1 MGRIRHWVRFVAALT
16 ALAVGTGGALAPA
29 QATAATAATAARTAA
44 TKSTQKSHKKK
55 APAKKTSRT
64 SHTRKTVRAAP
75 PVLSYGQLQ
84 GLHATPDPLSL
95 KSSVA
100 LVVDQNTGEVLF
112 SKNPRAVLPIASI
125 TKLMTAVVV
134 TDAGQPLDEVLTV
147 TQDDVDVAKG
157 SPSRLRVGTRLA
169 RGDLMHL
176 ALMSSENRAA
186 HALGRNY
193 PGGMPAFVNAM
204 NAKAEALGM
213 TGTRYV
219 DPTGLSS
226 ANQSNAR
233 DLAVLVEAAYE
244 YDLIRALST
253 SPEHYV
259 AVGPRELR
267 FRNSNRLVLSP
278 QWSIGLQ
285 KTGYIAEAAGCL
297 VMQAELAGR
306 RLIMVLLD
314 SAGHY
319 SRIADAERLR
329 HWLTGDVN
337 PATFVPPV
345 S

>member
-1 MGRIRHWVRFVAALT
+1 MGRIRHCVRIVAALT
-16 ALAVGTGGALAPA
+16 AFAVGTGGVLAPV
-29 QATAATAATAARTAA
+29 QATAATASKTAA

-64 SHTRKTVRAAP
+64 SHTRKTVRTAP

-204 NAKAEALGM
+204 NAKAQALGM

>member
-1 MGRIRHWVRFVAALT
+1 MGRIRQWVRFVAALT
-16 ALAVGTGGALAPA
+16 ALAVATGGALAPVPA
-29 QATAATAATAARTAA
+29 SAATASKPAT
-44 TKSTQKSHKKK
+44 TKSTQKTQKKKK
-55 APAKKTSRT
+55 APVKKKSRT

-100 LVVDQNTGEVLF
+100 LVVDQDTGKVIF
-112 SKNPRAVLPIASI
+112 SKNPQAVLPIASI
-125 TKLMTAVVV
+125 TKLMTALVV
-134 TDAGQPLDEVLTV
+134 TEAELPLDEVLTV
-147 TQDDVDVAKG
+147 TQDDVDVEKRT
-157 SPSRLRVGTRLA
+157 SSRLRVGTRLT
-169 RGDLMHL
+169 RGEMMHL

-186 HALGRNY
+186 HALGRSY
-193 PGGMPAFVNAM
+193 PGGLPAFISAM
-204 NAKAEALGM
+204 NRTAQTLGM
-213 TGTRYV
+213 DGTRYV

-226 ANQSNAR
+226 RNQSNAR
-233 DLAVLVEAAYE
+233 DLAVLVEAAYQ
-244 YDLIRALST
+244 YDLIRTLST

-267 FRNSNRLVLSP
+267 YRNSNRLVSSP

-306 RLIMVLLD
+306 KFIMVLLD

-329 HWLTGDVN
+329 HWLTGDAN
-337 PATFVPPV
+337 PATFALPV

>member
-1 MGRIRHWVRFVAALT
+1 M
-16 ALAVGTGGALAPA
+16 APVPV
-29 QATAATAATAARTAA
+29 TAATAEKTAASKT
-44 TKSTQKSHKKK
+44 TQKAQKKKK
-55 APAKKTSRT
+55 APVKKKTRKPSA
-64 SHTRKTVRAAP
+64 RKTAP
-75 PVLSYGQLQ
+75 PVLSYGQRQ
-84 GLHATPDPLSL
+84 GLRATPDPLSL

-100 LVVDQNTGEVLF
+100 LVVDQETGEVLF
-112 SKNPRAVLPIASI
+112 SKNPQAVLPIASI
-125 TKLMTAVVV
+125 TKLMTALVV
-134 TDAGQPLDEVLTV
+134 TEAELPLDEVLTV
-147 TQDDVDVAKG
+147 TQHDVDVEKH
-157 SPSRLRVGTRLA
+157 SPSRLRVGTRLT
-169 RGDLMHL
+169 RGEMMHL

-186 HALGRNY
+186 HALGRAY
-193 PGGMPAFVNAM
+193 PGGLPAFVKAM
-204 NAKAEALGM
+204 NGKAQELGM

-226 ANQSNAR
+226 GNQSTAR

-244 YDLIRALST
+244 YDLIRSLST
-253 SPEHYV
+253 SPEHFV

-267 FRNSNRLVLSP
+267 YRNSNRLVSSP

-306 RLIMVLLD
+306 KFIMVLLD

-329 HWLTGDVN
+329 HWLTGDAN
-337 PATFVPPV
+337 PATFVSPV

>member
-1 MGRIRHWVRFVAALT
+1 MGRIRQWVRFVAALT
-16 ALAVGTGGALAPA
+16 ALAVATGGALAPVPA
-29 QATAATAATAARTAA
+29 SAATASKPAT
-44 TKSTQKSHKKK
+44 TKSAQKTQKKKK
-55 APAKKTSRT
+55 APVKKKSRT
-64 SHTRKTVRAAP
+64 SQTRKTVRAAP

-84 GLHATPDPLSL
+84 GLRATPDPLSL

-100 LVVDQNTGEVLF
+100 LVVDQDTGKVLF
-112 SKNPRAVLPIASI
+112 SKNPQAVLPIASI
-125 TKLMTAVVV
+125 TKLMTALVV
-134 TDAGQPLDEVLTV
+134 TEAELPLDEVLTV
-147 TQDDVDVAKG
+147 TQDDVDVEKHT
-157 SPSRLRVGTRLA
+157 SSRLRVGTRLT
-169 RGDLMHL
+169 RGEMMHL

-186 HALGRNY
+186 HALGRSY
-193 PGGMPAFVNAM
+193 PGGLPAFISAM
-204 NAKAEALGM
+204 NHKAQTLGM
-213 TGTRYV
+213 EGTRYV

-226 ANQSNAR
+226 RNQSNAR

-267 FRNSNRLVLSP
+267 YRNSNRLVSSP

-306 RLIMVLLD
+306 KFIMVLLD

-329 HWLTGDVN
+329 HWLTGDAN
-337 PATFVPPV
+337 PATFALPV

>member
-16 ALAVGTGGALAPA
+16 ALAVGAGGMMAPVPVA
-29 QATAATAATAARTAA
+29 AATAAKTAASKT
-44 TKSTQKSHKKK
+44 TQKKK
-55 APAKKTSRT
+55 APVKKKTRKST
-64 SHTRKTVRAAP
+64 ARKTVRAAP
-75 PVLSYGQLQ
+75 PVLSYGQRQ
-84 GLHATPDPLSL
+84 GLRATPDPLSL

-100 LVVDQNTGEVLF
+100 LVVDQDTGEVLF
-112 SKNPRAVLPIASI
+112 SKNPQAVLPIASI
-125 TKLMTAVVV
+125 TKLMTALVV
-134 TDAGQPLDEVLTV
+134 TEAELPLDEVLTV
-147 TQDDVDVAKG
+147 TQDDVDVEKH
-157 SPSRLRVGTRLA
+157 SPSRLRVGTRLT
-169 RGDLMHL
+169 RGDLLHL

-186 HALGRNY
+186 HALGRGY
-193 PGGMPAFVNAM
+193 PGGLPAFVKAM
-204 NAKAEALGM
+204 NQKAQTLGM
-213 TGTRYV
+213 TGTHYV

-233 DLAVLVEAAYE
+233 DLAVLVEAAYQ
-244 YDLIRALST
+244 YDLIRTLST

-267 FRNSNRLVLSP
+267 YRNSNRLVLSP

-306 RLIMVLLD
+306 KFIMVLLD

-329 HWLTGDVN
+329 HWLTGDVS
-337 PATFVPPV
+337 PATFVSPV
-345 S
+345 T

>member
-1 MGRIRHWVRFVAALT
+1 
-16 ALAVGTGGALAPA
+16 
-29 QATAATAATAARTAA
+29 
-44 TKSTQKSHKKK
+44 
-55 APAKKTSRT
+55 
-64 SHTRKTVRAAP
+64 
-75 PVLSYGQLQ
+75 VLSYGQKQ
-84 GLHATPDPLSL
+84 GLRATPDPLSL

-100 LVVDQNTGEVLF
+100 LVVDQDSGEVIF

-125 TKLMTAVVV
+125 TKLMTALVI
-134 TDAGQPLDEVLTV
+134 TEAELPLDEVLTV
-147 TQDDVDVAKG
+147 TQDDIDVVKG
-157 SPSRLRVGTRLA
+157 TQSRLRVGTRLT
-169 RGDLMHL
+169 RGEMMHL

-186 HALGRNY
+186 HALGRAY
-193 PGGMPAFVNAM
+193 PGGLPAFVKAM
-204 NAKAEALGM
+204 NGKAQELGM

-226 ANQSNAR
+226 GNQSTAR

-244 YDLIRALST
+244 YDLIRSLST
-253 SPEHYV
+253 SPEHFV

-267 FRNSNRLVLSP
+267 YRNSNRLVSSP

-306 RLIMVLLD
+306 KFIMVLLD

-329 HWLTGDVN
+329 HWLTGDAN
-337 PATFVPPV
+337 PATFVSPV

>member
-1 MGRIRHWVRFVAALT
+1 MGRIRHWMRLVAALT
-16 ALAVGTGGALAPA
+16 ALAVGAGGMMAPVPV
-29 QATAATAATAARTAA
+29 TAATAAKTSSAKT
-44 TKSTQKSHKKK
+44 TQKAQKKK
-55 APAKKTSRT
+55 APVKKKTRKST
-64 SHTRKTVRAAP
+64 ARKTVRAAP
-75 PVLSYGQLQ
+75 PVMSYGQKQ
-84 GLHATPDPLSL
+84 GLRATPDPLSL

-100 LVVDQNTGEVLF
+100 LVVDQDSGEVIF

-125 TKLMTAVVV
+125 TKLMTALVI
-134 TDAGQPLDEVLTV
+134 TEAELPLDEVLTV
-147 TQDDVDVAKG
+147 TQDDIDVVKG
-157 SPSRLRVGTRLA
+157 TSSRLRVGTRLT
-169 RGDLMHL
+169 RGEMMHL

-186 HALGRNY
+186 HALGRAY
-193 PGGMPAFVNAM
+193 PGGLPAFVKAM
-204 NAKAEALGM
+204 NSKAQELGM

-226 ANQSNAR
+226 GNQSTGR

-244 YDLIRALST
+244 HDLIRSLST

-259 AVGPRELR
+259 AVGPQELR
-267 FRNSNRLVLSP
+267 YRNSNRLVLSP

-306 RLIMVLLD
+306 KLIMVLLD

-329 HWLTGDVN
+329 HWITGDAA
-337 PATFVPPV
+337 PATFSSPV

>member
-1 MGRIRHWVRFVAALT
+1 MGRIRQWVRFVAALT
-16 ALAVGTGGALAPA
+16 ALAVATGGALAPVPA
-29 QATAATAATAARTAA
+29 SAATAAKPTTA
-44 TKSTQKSHKKK
+44 KSTQKVQKKKK
-55 APAKKTSRT
+55 APVKKKSRK
-64 SHTRKTVRAAP
+64 SNARKTVRAAP
-75 PVLSYGQLQ
+75 PVLSYGQKQ
-84 GLHATPDPLSL
+84 GLRATPDPLSL

-100 LVVDQNTGEVLF
+100 LVVDQDSGEVIF
-112 SKNPRAVLPIASI
+112 SKNPQAVLPIASI
-125 TKLMTAVVV
+125 TKLMTALVV
-134 TDAGQPLDEVLTV
+134 TEAELPLDEVLTV
-147 TQDDVDVAKG
+147 TQDDIDVVKG
-157 SPSRLRVGTRLA
+157 TQSRLRVGTRLT
-169 RGDLMHL
+169 RGEMMHL

-186 HALGRNY
+186 HALGRAY
-193 PGGMPAFVNAM
+193 PGGLPAFVKAM
-204 NAKAEALGM
+204 NGKAQELGM

-226 ANQSNAR
+226 GNQSTAR
-233 DLAVLVEAAYE
+233 DLAVLVEAAYQ
-244 YDLIRALST
+244 YDLIRTLST

-267 FRNSNRLVLSP
+267 YRNSNRLILSP

-306 RLIMVLLD
+306 KLIMVLLD

-329 HWLTGDVN
+329 HWLTGDAN
-337 PATFVPPV
+337 PATFALPV

>member
-16 ALAVGTGGALAPA
+16 ALAVGAGGMMAPVPVA
-29 QATAATAATAARTAA
+29 AATAEKTAASKT
-44 TKSTQKSHKKK
+44 TQKAQKKKK
-55 APAKKTSRT
+55 APVKKKTRKPSA
-64 SHTRKTVRAAP
+64 RKTAP
-75 PVLSYGQLQ
+75 PVLSYGQRQ
-84 GLHATPDPLSL
+84 GLRATPDPLSL

-100 LVVDQNTGEVLF
+100 LVVDQDTGEVIF
-112 SKNPRAVLPIASI
+112 SKNPQAVLPIASI
-125 TKLMTAVVV
+125 TKLMTALVV
-134 TDAGQPLDEVLTV
+134 TEAELPLDEVLTV
-147 TQDDVDVAKG
+147 TQDDVDVEKHT
-157 SPSRLRVGTRLA
+157 SSRLRVGTRLT
-169 RGDLMHL
+169 RGEMMHL

-186 HALGRNY
+186 HTLGRSY
-193 PGGMPAFVNAM
+193 PGGLPAFVKAM
-204 NAKAEALGM
+204 NQKAHALGM
-213 TGTRYV
+213 DGTRYV

-226 ANQSNAR
+226 RNQSTAR
-233 DLAVLVEAAYE
+233 DLAVLVEAAYQ
-244 YDLIRALST
+244 YDLIRTLST

-267 FRNSNRLVLSP
+267 YRNSNRLVTSP

-306 RLIMVLLD
+306 KFIMVLLD

-329 HWLTGDVN
+329 HWLTGDAN
-337 PATFVPPV
+337 PATFVSPV

>member
-1 MGRIRHWVRFVAALT
+1 M
-16 ALAVGTGGALAPA
+16 APVPV
-29 QATAATAATAARTAA
+29 TAATAEKTAASKT
-44 TKSTQKSHKKK
+44 TQKAQKKKK
-55 APAKKTSRT
+55 APVKKKTRKPSA
-64 SHTRKTVRAAP
+64 RKTAP
-75 PVLSYGQLQ
+75 PVLSYGQRQ
-84 GLHATPDPLSL
+84 GLRATPDPLSL

-100 LVVDQNTGEVLF
+100 LVVDQDTGEVIF
-112 SKNPRAVLPIASI
+112 SKNPQAVLPIASI
-125 TKLMTAVVV
+125 TKLMTALVV
-134 TDAGQPLDEVLTV
+134 TEAELPLDEVLTV
-147 TQDDVDVAKG
+147 TQADVDVEKH
-157 SPSRLRVGTRLA
+157 SPSRLRVGTRLT
-169 RGDLMHL
+169 RGEMMHL

-186 HALGRNY
+186 HALGRGY
-193 PGGMPAFVNAM
+193 PGGLQAFVKAM
-204 NAKAEALGM
+204 NSKAQELGM

-226 ANQSNAR
+226 GNQSNAR
-233 DLAVLVEAAYE
+233 DLAVLVEAAYQ
-244 YDLIRALST
+244 YDLIRTLST

-267 FRNSNRLVLSP
+267 YRNSNRLVTSP

-306 RLIMVLLD
+306 KFIMVLLD

-329 HWLTGDVN
+329 HWLTGDAN
-337 PATFVPPV
+337 PATFVSPV

>member
-1 MGRIRHWVRFVAALT
+1 MRFVAALT
-16 ALAVGTGGALAPA
+16 ALAVGAGGMMAPVPV
-29 QATAATAATAARTAA
+29 TAATAAKTASAKT
-44 TKSTQKSHKKK
+44 TQKAQKKK
-55 APAKKTSRT
+55 APIKKKKTRKST
-64 SHTRKTVRAAP
+64 ARKTVRAAP
-75 PVLSYGQLQ
+75 PVLSYGQKQ
-84 GLHATPDPLSL
+84 GLRATPDPLSL

-100 LVVDQNTGEVLF
+100 LVVDQDSGEVIF
-112 SKNPRAVLPIASI
+112 SKNPQAVLPIASI
-125 TKLMTAVVV
+125 TKLMTALVI
-134 TDAGQPLDEVLTV
+134 TEAELPLDEVLTV
-147 TQDDVDVAKG
+147 TQDDIDVVKG
-157 SPSRLRVGTRLA
+157 TQSRLRVGTRLT
-169 RGDLMHL
+169 RGEMMHL

-186 HALGRNY
+186 HALGRAY
-193 PGGMPAFVNAM
+193 PGGLPAFVQAM
-204 NAKAEALGM
+204 NGKAHELGM

-226 ANQSNAR
+226 GNQSTAR

-244 YDLIRALST
+244 YDLIRSLST
-253 SPEHYV
+253 SPEHFV

-267 FRNSNRLVLSP
+267 YRNSNRLVSSP

-306 RLIMVLLD
+306 KLIMVLLD

-329 HWLTGDVN
+329 HWITGDAD
-337 PATFVPPV
+337 PATFALPV

>member
-1 MGRIRHWVRFVAALT
+1 MGRIRHWARCVVALT
-16 ALAVGTGGALAPA
+16 ALAVGTGGMLAPV
-29 QATAATAATAARTAA
+29 QVTAATAAKTSTA
-44 TKSTQKSHKKK
+44 KSTQQAQKKKK
-55 APAKKTSRT
+55 APAKKKSRKPQ
-64 SHTRKTVRAAP
+64 TRKTARAAP
-75 PVLSYGQLQ
+75 AVLSYGQKQ
-84 GLHATPDPLSL
+84 GLRATPDPLSL

-100 LVVDQNTGEVLF
+100 LVVDQDSGEVIF
-112 SKNPRAVLPIASI
+112 SKNPQAVLPIASI
-125 TKLMTAVVV
+125 TKLMTALVIIE
-134 TDAGQPLDEVLTV
+134 AELPFDEVLTV
-147 TQDDVDVAKG
+147 TQDDIDVVKG
-157 SPSRLRVGTRLA
+157 SQSRLRVGTRLT
-169 RGDLMHL
+169 RGEMMHL

-186 HALGRNY
+186 HALGRGY
-193 PGGMPAFVNAM
+193 PGGLPAFVKAM
-204 NAKAEALGM
+204 NSKAQELGM

-226 ANQSNAR
+226 GNQSTAR

-244 YDLIRALST
+244 YDLIRTLST

-267 FRNSNRLVLSP
+267 YRNSNRLVLSP

-306 RLIMVLLD
+306 KLIMVLLD

-329 HWLTGDVN
+329 HWITGDAN
-337 PATFVPPV
+337 PATFASPV

>member
-1 MGRIRHWVRFVAALT
+1 VAALT
-16 ALAVGTGGALAPA
+16 ALAVATGGAFAPVPA
-29 QATAATAATAARTAA
+29 GAATAAKPAT
-44 TKSTQKSHKKK
+44 TKSTQQAQKKKK
-55 APAKKTSRT
+55 APVKKKSRK
-64 SHTRKTVRAAP
+64 SHARKSVRAAP

-100 LVVDQNTGEVLF
+100 LVVDQDTGEVLF

-125 TKLMTAVVV
+125 TKLMTALVV
-134 TDAGQPLDEVLTV
+134 TEAGQPLDEILTV
-147 TQDDVDVAKG
+147 TQDDIDVEKR
-157 SPSRLRVGTRLA
+157 SSSRLRVGTRLA
-169 RGDLMHL
+169 RGEMMHL
-176 ALMSSENRAA
+176 ALMASENRAA
-186 HALGRNY
+186 HALGRSY
-193 PGGMPAFVNAM
+193 PGGLPAFIKAM
-204 NAKAEALGM
+204 NLKAQTLGM
-213 TGTRYV
+213 DGTRYV

-226 ANQSNAR
+226 RNQSNAR

-244 YDLIRALST
+244 YDLIRTLST

-267 FRNSNRLVLSP
+267 FRNSNRLVNSP

-306 RLIMVLLD
+306 KFIMVLLD

-337 PATFVPPV
+337 PATFVLPV

>member
-1 MGRIRHWVRFVAALT
+1 MGRIRHWARCVVALT
-16 ALAVGTGGALAPA
+16 ALAVGTGGMLAPV
-29 QATAATAATAARTAA
+29 QVTAATAAKTSTA
-44 TKSTQKSHKKK
+44 KSTQQAQKKKK
-55 APAKKTSRT
+55 APAKKKSRKPQ
-64 SHTRKTVRAAP
+64 TRKTARAAP
-75 PVLSYGQLQ
+75 AVLSYGQKQ
-84 GLHATPDPLSL
+84 GLRATPDPLSL

-100 LVVDQNTGEVLF
+100 LVVDQDSGEVIF
-112 SKNPRAVLPIASI
+112 SKNPQAVLPIASI
-125 TKLMTAVVV
+125 TKLMTALVI
-134 TDAGQPLDEVLTV
+134 TEAELPFDEVLTV
-147 TQDDVDVAKG
+147 TQDDIDVVKG
-157 SPSRLRVGTRLA
+157 SQSRLRVGTRLT
-169 RGDLMHL
+169 RGEMMHL

-186 HALGRNY
+186 HALGRGY
-193 PGGMPAFVNAM
+193 PGGLPAFVKAM
-204 NAKAEALGM
+204 NSKAQELGM

-226 ANQSNAR
+226 GNQSTAR

-244 YDLIRALST
+244 YDLIRTLST

-267 FRNSNRLVLSP
+267 YRNSNRLVLSP

-306 RLIMVLLD
+306 KLIMVLLD

-329 HWLTGDVN
+329 HWITGDAD
-337 PATFVPPV
+337 PATFASPV

>member
-1 MGRIRHWVRFVAALT
+1 MGRIRQWVRFVAALT
-16 ALAVGTGGALAPA
+16 ALAVATGGALAPVPA
-29 QATAATAATAARTAA
+29 SAATASKPAT
-44 TKSTQKSHKKK
+44 TKSTQKTQKKKK
-55 APAKKTSRT
+55 APVKKKSRT
-64 SHTRKTVRAAP
+64 SHTRKTARAAP

-100 LVVDQNTGEVLF
+100 LVVDQDTGKVLF
-112 SKNPRAVLPIASI
+112 SKNPQAVLPIASI
-125 TKLMTAVVV
+125 TKLMTALVV
-134 TDAGQPLDEVLTV
+134 TEAELPLDEVLTV
-147 TQDDVDVAKG
+147 TQDDVDVEKRT
-157 SPSRLRVGTRLA
+157 SSRLRVGTRLT
-169 RGDLMHL
+169 RGEMMHL

-186 HALGRNY
+186 HALGRSY
-193 PGGMPAFVNAM
+193 PGGLPAFISAM
-204 NAKAEALGM
+204 NHTAQTLGM
-213 TGTRYV
+213 DGTRYV

-226 ANQSNAR
+226 RNQSNAR
-233 DLAVLVEAAYE
+233 DLAVLVEAAYQ
-244 YDLIRALST
+244 YDLIRTLST

-267 FRNSNRLVLSP
+267 YRNSNRLVSSP

-306 RLIMVLLD
+306 KFIMVLLD

-329 HWLTGDVN
+329 HWLTGDAN
-337 PATFVPPV
+337 PATFALPV

>member
-1 MGRIRHWVRFVAALT
+1 MGRIRQWVRFVAALT
-16 ALAVGTGGALAPA
+16 ALAVATGGALAPVPA
-29 QATAATAATAARTAA
+29 SAATASKPAT
-44 TKSTQKSHKKK
+44 TKSTQKTQKKKK
-55 APAKKTSRT
+55 APVKKKSRT
-64 SHTRKTVRAAP
+64 SHTRKAVRAAP

-84 GLHATPDPLSL
+84 GLRATPDPLSL

-100 LVVDQNTGEVLF
+100 LVVDQDTGKVLF
-112 SKNPRAVLPIASI
+112 SKNPQAVLPIASI
-125 TKLMTAVVV
+125 TKLMTALVV
-134 TDAGQPLDEVLTV
+134 TEAELPLDEVLTV
-147 TQDDVDVAKG
+147 TQDDVDVEKHT
-157 SPSRLRVGTRLA
+157 SSRLRVGTRLT
-169 RGDLMHL
+169 RGEMMHL

-186 HALGRNY
+186 HALGRSY
-193 PGGMPAFVNAM
+193 PGGLPAFISAM
-204 NAKAEALGM
+204 NHKAQTLGM
-213 TGTRYV
+213 EGTRYV

-226 ANQSNAR
+226 RNQSNAR

-267 FRNSNRLVLSP
+267 YRNSNRLVSSP

-306 RLIMVLLD
+306 KFIMVLLD

-329 HWLTGDVN
+329 HWLTGDAN
-337 PATFVPPV
+337 PATFALPV

>member
-16 ALAVGTGGALAPA
+16 ALAVGAGGMLAPV
-29 QATAATAATAARTAA
+29 QVTAATAAKTASAKT
-44 TKSTQKSHKKK
+44 TQKAQKKKK
-55 APAKKTSRT
+55 APVKKKTRKSNA
-64 SHTRKTVRAAP
+64 RKTTRAAP
-75 PVLSYGQLQ
+75 PVLSYGQRQ
-84 GLHATPDPLSL
+84 GLRATPDPLSL

-100 LVVDQNTGEVLF
+100 LVVDQDTGEVVF
-112 SKNPRAVLPIASI
+112 SKNPQAVLPIASI
-125 TKLMTAVVV
+125 TKLMTALVV
-134 TDAGQPLDEVLTV
+134 TEAELPLDEVLTV
-147 TQDDVDVAKG
+147 TQDDIDVEKH
-157 SPSRLRVGTRLA
+157 SPSRLRVGTRLT
-169 RGDLMHL
+169 RGEMMHL

-186 HALGRNY
+186 HALGRGY
-193 PGGMPAFVNAM
+193 PGGLPAFIKAM
-204 NAKAEALGM
+204 NSKAQELGM

-226 ANQSNAR
+226 GNQSNAR

-244 YDLIRALST
+244 YDLIRTLST

-267 FRNSNRLVLSP
+267 YRNSNRLVTSP

-306 RLIMVLLD
+306 KFIMVLLD

-329 HWLTGDVN
+329 HWITGDAN
-337 PATFVPPV
+337 PATFVSPV